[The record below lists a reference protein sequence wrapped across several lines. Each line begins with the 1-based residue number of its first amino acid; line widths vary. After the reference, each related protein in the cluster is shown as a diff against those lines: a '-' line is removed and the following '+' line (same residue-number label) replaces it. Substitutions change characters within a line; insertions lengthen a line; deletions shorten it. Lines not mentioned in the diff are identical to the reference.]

1 MTDRRVVVTGM
12 GAVTPLGN
20 SVRELWEG
28 LVAGRSGVGPITHF
42 DAGEYAV
49 RIAAEVKDFDP
60 DAYIDPRESRR
71 MDLFVQYGVAAAKM
85 ALDDSG
91 LEITDEVSER
101 TGVLVGSGIGGV
113 QTWEEQ
119 HRALLERGPR
129 RVSPLFIP
137 MLICDMA
144 AGTISIMFGARGPN
158 MAIVTACATGSHSIG
173 EACKIIQRG
182 QADVMIAGG
191 TEASVVPTA
200 IAGFAAAKALSSR
213 NDEPERASRP
223 FDADRDGFVIGEGA
237 GIVVLEESEFARR
250 RGARIYAEVA
260 GFGLSAD
267 AYHITQPAPSG
278 EGAARAM
285 QMALDDACMP
295 ADAVDHINSHGT
307 ATPLGDV
314 AETIAIKQVFGER
327 AYRIPITANKSMVG
341 HMLGA
346 AGGVEF
352 IATVLTVVNG
362 VIPPTIN
369 IERPDPECDLDY
381 VPWEPRE
388 AKVKAALCNS
398 FGFGGHNSALLVRA
412 FEG

>member
-1 MTDRRVVVTGM
+1 M

-28 LVAGRSGVGPITHF
+28 LVAGRSGVGPITRF
-42 DAGEYAV
+42 DADEYAV
-49 RIAAEVKDFDP
+49 RIAAEVKGFDP

-71 MDLFVQYGVAAAKM
+71 MDPFAQYGVAAAKM
-85 ALDDSG
+85 ALDDAG
-91 LEITDEVSER
+91 LEITDEISER

-144 AGTISIMFGARGPN
+144 AGTISILFGAKGPN

-173 EACKIIQRG
+173 EAYKIIQRG

-200 IAGFAAAKALSSR
+200 IAGFASAKALSSR

-237 GIVVLEESEFARR
+237 GIVVLEELGFARR
-250 RGARIYAEVA
+250 RGARIYAEVV

-267 AYHITQPAPSG
+267 AYHITQPAPG
-278 EGAARAM
+278 GAGAAKAM
-285 QMALDDACMP
+285 RMALEDACMP
-295 ADAVDHINSHGT
+295 PDAVDHINAHGT

-327 AYRIPITANKSMVG
+327 AYRIPITANKSMIG

-369 IERPDPECDLDY
+369 IDRPDPECDLDY

-388 AKVKAALCNS
+388 VKVRAALCNS
-398 FGFGGHNSALLVRA
+398 FGFGGHNSALLVKA

>member
-1 MTDRRVVVTGM
+1 M

-28 LVAGRSGVGPITHF
+28 LVAGRSGVGPITRF

-49 RIAAEVKDFDP
+49 RIAAEVKGFDP

-71 MDLFVQYGVAAAKM
+71 MDPFAQYGVAAAKM
-85 ALDDSG
+85 ALDDAG
-91 LEITDEVSER
+91 LEITEEISER
-101 TGVLVGSGIGGV
+101 TGVVVGSGIGGV

-144 AGTISIMFGARGPN
+144 AGTISILFGAKGPN

-173 EACKIIQRG
+173 EAYKIIQRG

-213 NDEPERASRP
+213 NEEPERASRP

-237 GIVVLEESEFARR
+237 GIVVLEELGFARR
-250 RGARIYAEVA
+250 RGARIYAEVV

-267 AYHITQPAPSG
+267 AHHITQPAPGG
-278 EGAARAM
+278 EGAAKAM
-285 QMALDDACMP
+285 RMALEDACMP
-295 ADAVDHINSHGT
+295 PEAVDHINSHGT

-327 AYRIPITANKSMVG
+327 AYRIPITANKSMIG

-369 IERPDPECDLDY
+369 IDRPDPECDLDY
-381 VPWEPRE
+381 VPWKPRE
-388 AKVKAALCNS
+388 AKVRAALCNS
-398 FGFGGHNSALLVRA
+398 FGFGGHNSALLVKA